1 MNSIVTP
8 FFADLMLWLMYIM
21 IGAALL
27 VSGYSVWHGLRT
39 RRKGDDII
47 NGVPAGRIGWCVA
60 IGFVLLLVVTFLLGS
75 SKPIVTNG
83 ERFTNVFWLKT
94 TDMFIYTSILLI
106 IGCFVS
112 AIVVTSSMDTEKGL
126 LRQMAPPPQEQT
138 EPKDVNKDHVLQVE
152 LDGHDQ
158 LTCNGKTVDYR
169 ALAEEVRTMATINR
183 EGHIITIKT
192 DPETSY
198 EAYFGMQNAIAG
210 AYASLRQ
217 DYALKH
223 FGKRYADCD
232 AEQRALLNEYYPQRI
247 SEDLKGGDR

>member
-83 ERFTNVFWLKT
+83 ERFTDVFWLKT

-112 AIVVTSSMDTEKGL
+112 AIVSRFRSKGL